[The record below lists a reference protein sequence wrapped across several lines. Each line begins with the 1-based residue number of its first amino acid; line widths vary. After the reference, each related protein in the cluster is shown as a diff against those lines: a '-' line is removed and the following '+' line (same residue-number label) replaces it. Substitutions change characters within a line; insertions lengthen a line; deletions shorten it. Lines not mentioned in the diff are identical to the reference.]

1 MVDVATIRTT
11 LHYSDWANDQL
22 LRAAGGLTDGQLDQ
36 PFEMGLGSL
45 RRTLLHIWAGE
56 SVWLERWKGKAET
69 PWPDESERV
78 SIAALAERFRD
89 TWKQRTAWL
98 ETVATTKLTESVVY
112 RDSKGSRFS
121 ATLGD
126 MMLQMCLHS
135 HHHRAQAVNM
145 FRRLGAAAPELD
157 YMYHV
162 RRSA

>member
-1 MVDVATIRTT
+1 MVDVGTIQTT
-11 LHYSDWANDQL
+11 LRYSDWANDQL
-22 LRAAGGLTDGQLDQ
+22 LHAAGGLSDVQLDQ
-36 PFEMGLGSL
+36 PFEMGPGSL

-78 SIAALAERFRD
+78 SIAALDERFRD
-89 TWKQRTAWL
+89 TWTRRTAWL
-98 ETVATTKLTESVVY
+98 DALANTKLAESVVY
-112 RDSKGSRFS
+112 RDSKESRFS
-121 ATLGD
+121 AALGD

-145 FRRLGAAAPELD
+145 LRRLGAAAPELD

-162 RRSA
+162 RRPA